1 MHARMNPDE
10 LQRAFGI
17 AHRTPAAAAASA
29 LAQTQSA
36 VPGRFSSW
44 GAGRRYGGNYGR
56 NYGNARFGRP
66 QVRID
71 PIEASDMRE
80 RMLQNFLNYPVL
92 AVEFSAQIEDEFI
105 GNEDPVAREILEV
118 WRAVSAGDVP
128 VELPQVLMER
138 LAGSPNIAHYG
149 ELLAIELII
158 QTPTAAARSELEM
171 AFDRVELQ
179 RVTRELTEA
188 VSSARPNIEL
198 VRTLREL
205 QKKLR
210 ERLAQAKQEQA
221 LSGYAGDEGEGEA
234 AEAGEPGGNH
244 GAA

>member
-1 MHARMNPDE
+1 
-10 LQRAFGI
+10 
-17 AHRTPAAAAASA
+17 
-29 LAQTQSA
+29 
-36 VPGRFSSW
+36 
-44 GAGRRYGGNYGR
+44 
-56 NYGNARFGRP
+56 
-66 QVRID
+66 
-71 PIEASDMRE
+71 MRE

-128 VELPQVLMER
+128 VEHPQVLMER

-149 ELLAIELII
+149 ELLANELII
-158 QTPTAAARSELEM
+158 QTPIAAARSELEM
-171 AFDRVELQ
+171 AFDRLELQ

-188 VSSARPNIEL
+188 VSSARPDIERVKKL
-198 VRTLREL
+198 NDL

-210 ERLAQAKQEQA
+210 ERIARAKQEQA
-221 LSGYAGDEGEGEA
+221 LSGYAGDEGDGD
-234 AEAGEPGGNH
+234 AGNQ